1 MLKMELK
8 KTHDLKAAQK
18 KEKDEEDLK
27 EQMHKLDQEFLK
39 FK

>member
-1 MLKMELK
+1 MELK
-8 KTHDLKAAQK
+8 KANELKVAQK

-27 EQMHKLDQEFLK
+27 EQMHKLDEEFLK

>member
-1 MLKMELK
+1 MDLKRAA
-8 KTHDLKAAQK
+8 DLKAAKK

-27 EQMHKLDQEFLK
+27 EKMSKLDQEFLK